1 MEEKIYEGVFGDKT
15 KARLAKADDITLG
28 TMLKTL
34 NEGFWEGVAE
44 GLKALL
50 LYWGVCMLV
59 GVAAYILGKHETKK
73 TGKDN

>member
-1 MEEKIYEGVFGDKT
+1 MDEKIYEGVFGDKT
-15 KARLAKADDITLG
+15 KARLANTDNLTLG

-34 NEGFWEGVAE
+34 NDGFWEGATE
-44 GLKALL
+44 GFKMLP

-59 GVAAYILGKHETKK
+59 GVAAYALAYHADKK